1 MGREPSTQETKF
13 SPKLDVIGGKIYP
26 IVPTMSKEECITNI
40 NGYMFWGCSD
50 PPPTKGIS

>member
-26 IVPTMSKEECITNI
+26 IVPTMSKEEWITNL